1 MAGAR
6 AVEGKA
12 GAADQDAAA
21 EDPRKLVPVPEFVDE
36 FIAATAGND
45 KKMNAGADP
54 PLIDYILEARG
65 LNARGWAVTPD
76 AFRPTRCRRIS
87 R

>member
-1 MAGAR
+1 
-6 AVEGKA
+6 
-12 GAADQDAAA
+12 
-21 EDPRKLVPVPEFVDE
+21 VPVPEFVEE
-36 FIAATAGND
+36 FIAAMAGND
-45 KKMNAGADP
+45 KKMNQGLIP

-76 AFRPTRCRRIS
+76 AFRPDALPLTS